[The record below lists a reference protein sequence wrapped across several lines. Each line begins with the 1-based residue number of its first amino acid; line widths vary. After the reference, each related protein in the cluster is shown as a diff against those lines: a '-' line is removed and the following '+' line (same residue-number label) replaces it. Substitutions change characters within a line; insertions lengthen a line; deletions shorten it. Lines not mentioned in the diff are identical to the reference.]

1 MHTYTHTKEK
11 PVLLPSELSDLHL
24 ICVLVFNV
32 RDFFFLFFL
41 YLSLN
46 TLPAHKDS
54 LSLSLSPPFSVSV
67 CVEKPVPLQ

>member
-1 MHTYTHTKEK
+1 MHTYTHTKEE

-32 RDFFFLFFL
+32 CDFFFFFFISLFE
-41 YLSLN
+41 YLAG
-46 TLPAHKDS
+46 TQRF
-54 LSLSLSPPFSVSV
+54 SLSLSPPLSVSV